1 MIDRRSFLYSSLALP
16 AAAPPGSASPPQELA
31 GNLARLVFLDDVAT
45 LAAVSQRMPR
55 ATSAAIAGRREL
67 FMGGALLDP
76 ASVPDEQTALA
87 VRAGRAARR
96 AYEPLHPADQAQR
109 LHWDARL
116 LRELALREGLAPDAD
131 AAAED
136 IAGLFDT
143 LSRRVLIAIHTYIP
157 DDADVEGWMER
168 LIVLHEA
175 ARTYWAELANAF
187 RAARAG
193 QDARFDGSEPWIRAA
208 AALRQGP
215 LDAAALAKALAGEPR
230 SAYARALARAHAD
243 IAGL

>member
-1 MIDRRSFLYSSLALP
+1 MMDRRGFLVSSLALP
-16 AAAPPGSASPPQELA
+16 AAAAPGSASAPGELA
-31 GNLARLVFLDDVAT
+31 GNLARLVFLDDVAS
-45 LAAVSQRMPR
+45 LAALSPKVPG
-55 ATSAAIAGRREL
+55 ATAAAVAGRRE
-67 FMGGALLDP
+67 FFIAGALLDP
-76 ASVPDEQTALA
+76 AAVPDAGSALA
-87 VRAGRAARR
+87 VRAGRVARQ
-96 AYEPLHPADQAQR
+96 AYEPLHPAGAAQR
-109 LHWDARL
+109 LQWDARL

-131 AAAED
+131 AVAED

-175 ARTYWAELANAF
+175 ARAYWARLGSAF

-193 QDARFDGSEPWIRAA
+193 QDGRFDGGEPWIRAA
-208 AALRQGP
+208 AALRHEP
-215 LDAAALAKALAGEPR
+215 LDAAAVAGALASEPR
-230 SAYARALARAHAD
+230 SAYARALARAHAG